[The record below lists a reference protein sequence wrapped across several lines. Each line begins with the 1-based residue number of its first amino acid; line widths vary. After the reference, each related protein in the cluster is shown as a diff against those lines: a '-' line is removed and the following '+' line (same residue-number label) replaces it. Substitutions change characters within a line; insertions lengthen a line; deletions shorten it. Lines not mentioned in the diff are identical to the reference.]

1 MAITFIKLI
10 SRYYFS
16 CFIVQFIAFVVPG
29 VWTIDMFLKNASYGY
44 VFKLLVA
51 FAVIPVIYLVHF
63 LIDKYLGDEISH
75 DMIKHTAE
83 KALHHEIKE

>member
-1 MAITFIKLI
+1 MD
-10 SRYYFS
+10 
-16 CFIVQFIAFVVPG
+16 V
-29 VWTIDMFLKNASYGY
+29 FLKNASYGY

-51 FAVIPVIYLVHF
+51 IAIIPVIYLVHF
-63 LIDKYLGDEISH
+63 LIDKYIGEDTSH